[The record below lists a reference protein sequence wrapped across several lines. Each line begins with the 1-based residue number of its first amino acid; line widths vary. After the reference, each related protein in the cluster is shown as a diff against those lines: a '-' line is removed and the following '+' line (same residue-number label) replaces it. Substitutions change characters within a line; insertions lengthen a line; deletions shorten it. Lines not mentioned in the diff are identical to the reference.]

1 MKNLNFIIA
10 SCLLAVTTSCKTVN
24 PTSATTGQNA
34 PYQNL
39 GHNGKIYSAFYQQR
53 AAEYEALCLQAYN
66 IAKFRLD
73 EALAQKSDRQLA
85 IVSDIDETF
94 LDNSYYAVER
104 SKMGKNYDQKT
115 WEEWTA
121 KELLHL
127 LQVRRNSIS
136 MQQAKAF
143 RFYIT
148 NRAEHERAGTLKNLK
163 SIIFLFKM
171 IPTLFFG
178 QKKAVRKTVVMM
190 LPKITISFYS

>member
-1 MKNLNFIIA
+1 MRRLAGKTEKTTSNTTILNSCKIAAIKFKCHNFVILYFNSMKNLNFIIA

-104 SKMGKNYDQKT
+104 SKMGKTMIRKHGKNGRQ
-115 WEEWTA
+115 

-143 RFYIT
+143 RFF
-148 NRAEHERAGTLKNLK
+148 TLPIVPNMSVQEL
-163 SIIFLFKM
+163 
-171 IPTLFFG
+171 
-178 QKKAVRKTVVMM
+178 
-190 LPKITISFYS
+190 